1 MNNYYS
7 QNMRFP
13 DSDIIANALNLTEEQ
28 VEEALPLLQSIISLD
43 YANTENADMGD
54 EPIINFIPDENNNI
68 EDEEDKIFYEQIKE
82 IIFNQGNLNAKEK
95 EILAYRYGFVDDR
108 KYTLEELGD
117 KLGITKER
125 VRQIEAKTLEKLSQ
139 NRNLRFINS
148 ERIK

>member
-1 MNNYYS
+1 MNKYYS

>member
-1 MNNYYS
+1 MS
-7 QNMRFP
+7 
-13 DSDIIANALNLTEEQ
+13 
-28 VEEALPLLQSIISLD
+28 
-43 YANTENADMGD
+43 D

-125 VRQIEAKTLEKLSQ
+125 VRQIEVKSLRKLAQ

>member
-1 MNNYYS
+1 MS
-7 QNMRFP
+7 
-13 DSDIIANALNLTEEQ
+13 
-28 VEEALPLLQSIISLD
+28 
-43 YANTENADMGD
+43 D